1 LRFASAAIG
10 GAVVS
15 AAVVAG
21 LLAGPAAADP
31 AMDALAAPS
40 VRSAIAQDQFYF
52 VMTDRYRDGNPANN
66 EGGAPGSLGQT
77 GYLPESISYYHGGDL
92 AGLTGDCNASDTSD
106 QGLAR
111 LKRLGFSAIW
121 ITPPFVQRTTQGD
134 SAAYHGYWFLD
145 ITKPDPHLGSEAD
158 FSAFVMCAHS
168 LGIKVFVDIVVNHT
182 ADVITYPQGNSYVS
196 LAKKPYRKATGRAF
210 NPWSYATGTAFPRL
224 TARRSFAK
232 TPVVPADMAQAK
244 MPVVLNQPTRYH
256 NRGDIA
262 WGSCVGRCEMDGDFS
277 GLDDLMTEDYTV
289 VKTLADAYGSWI
301 TRFGIDGFRI
311 DTAKHVDPY
320 FFGRWLPLIN
330 QTAAAAGKPGFT
342 SFGEIVYTDPAQLS
356 EMMLNRQL
364 PSVLDFPYQETVKK
378 YVMGQAS
385 GGSLAA
391 LFDSDDYYTSAGTNA
406 YGLTT
411 FLGNHDMGRIG
422 FFLRNGPTSDA
433 GVLLQQDLLA
443 HDLLYLTRGVPVVYY
458 GDEVGM
464 TGSGD
469 GTDKQARQDMFPTK
483 VTDWQSQDRIG
494 STPVGQGS
502 SLTGSS
508 PIADRMTQ
516 LAMLRKAN
524 PALASGA
531 QITRFGKDGVFAASR
546 LDAAT
551 RTEYV
556 VAFNTSTQPATI
568 TLPTSTPNASWTG
581 LLGSAGAASGTDARI
596 TIAVP
601 PRGSI
606 VLRADQALP
615 LPGAPSVSIKTAQ
628 DSITGKYR
636 LTADVPGIDPSSV
649 TFVMRRKGASAWT
662 VIGTDD
668 ARPFRVF
675 VPPFRG
681 GQADVAAVVKDSA
694 GNVASSTLLPV
705 RLVPFL

>member
-1 LRFASAAIG
+1 LRFASTALVATAAAI
-10 GAVVS
+10 AL
-15 AAVVAG
+15 AAG
-21 LLAGPAAADP
+21 LASGPAAADP
-31 AMDALAAPS
+31 ALDALAAAS
-40 VRSAIAQDQFYF
+40 VRSAIAGDQFYF

-66 EGGAPGSLGQT
+66 EGGLTGDLSET

-92 AGLTGDCNASDTSD
+92 AGLTGNCDASDSSD

-111 LKRLGFSAIW
+111 IKRLGFSAIW
-121 ITPPFVQRTTQGD
+121 ITPPFVQRTTQGS

-145 ITKPDPHLGSEAD
+145 ITRPDPHLGSEAD
-158 FSAFVMCAHS
+158 FSAFVTCAHS

-182 ADVITYPQGNSYVS
+182 ADVITYPQGNAYVPLS
-196 LAKKPYRKATGRAF
+196 KKPYRTASGRAF
-210 NPWSYATGTAFPRL
+210 NPWKYTTGTAFPRL
-224 TARRSFAK
+224 SARRSFAK
-232 TPVVPADMAQAK
+232 TPVVPSGWSQAK
-244 MPVVLNQPTRYH
+244 APALLNDVTKYH

-277 GLDDLMTEDYTV
+277 GLDDLMTEDYAV
-289 VKTLADAYGSWI
+289 VKTLADAYGAWI
-301 TRFGIDGFRI
+301 TAFGIDGFRI

-320 FFGRWLPLIN
+320 FFARWLPLIN

-356 EMMLNRQL
+356 EMMLNRRL

-378 YVMGQAS
+378 YVMDQAS

-422 FFLRNGPTSDA
+422 FFLKNGSTSDP

-469 GTDKQARQDMFPTK
+469 GTDKEARQDMFPTK
-483 VTDWQSQDRIG
+483 VTDWQSQARIG
-494 STPVGQGS
+494 SAPVGQGS
-502 SLTGSS
+502 SLTEPS
-508 PIADRMTQ
+508 PIADRLAQ
-516 LAMLRKAN
+516 LATLRKAN
-524 PALASGA
+524 AALASGA

-546 LDAAT
+546 IDSAT

-556 VAFNTSTQPATI
+556 VAFNTAGQPTTV
-568 TLPTSTPNASWTG
+568 TLPTASPNSSWTG
-581 LLGSAGAASGTDARI
+581 LMGSPGTRTGADARMTI
-596 TIAVP
+596 TIP
-601 PRGSI
+601 PRSSM
-606 VLRADQALP
+606 VLRADQP
-615 LPGAPSVSIKTAQ
+615 LPTPPAPSVTIRSAK
-628 DSITGKYR
+628 DSVSGKYR
-636 LTADVPGIDPSSV
+636 LTAIVPGIDPSSV
-649 TFVMRRKGASAWT
+649 TFVMRRRGEQDWT

-675 VPPFRG
+675 VPPTRG
-681 GQADVAAVVKDSA
+681 VTVEVAAVVKDSA
-694 GNVASSTLLPV
+694 GGVASSPPAPL
-705 RLVPFL
+705 RLSPFL